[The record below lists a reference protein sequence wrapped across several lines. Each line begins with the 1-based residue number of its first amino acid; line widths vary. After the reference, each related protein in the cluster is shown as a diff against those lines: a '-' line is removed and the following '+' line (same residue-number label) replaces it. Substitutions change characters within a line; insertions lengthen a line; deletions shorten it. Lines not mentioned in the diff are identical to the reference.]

1 MAFASFFCLTDVF
14 QLGVWKDMQAIVD
27 PHLKSLAAELPTI
40 ALRAKQD
47 GTITNYRYGWERWRR
62 WASQYD
68 EVSVFPAQG
77 HFVALYLLE
86 LYHTSRT
93 PAPVNLAYYAISW
106 AHRMAGLPDPTVHT
120 LPKMV
125 REAAPRTL
133 VKFSN
138 KKEPVTIHML
148 KEIVRVF
155 GKPAATLMDLRV
167 SSMCLIAFAGF
178 LRYQEIANLKR
189 CDIIFESQYVRLFL
203 EQSKT
208 DVYRNGV

>member
-1 MAFASFFCLTDVF
+1 
-14 QLGVWKDMQAIVD
+14 MQAIVD